1 MNVARYSKQSNDWWK
16 SAVFYQIYPRSFY
29 DSNNDGIGDL
39 KGVVEKLDHL
49 NDGNGGGLG
58 IDAIW
63 LSPFFP
69 SPQADFGY
77 DVSDYCD
84 VDPIFG
90 SLKDFDSLVS
100 ESHKR
105 RIRVVID
112 LVLNHTSDQ
121 HPWFAESRQNR
132 TNDKADW
139 YVWVDP
145 GPDGKP
151 PNNWLAVF
159 GGSAWTYEPQRQQY
173 YLHNF
178 LPEQPDLNWYNPEVR
193 EALAEVIRFW
203 MNRGVDG
210 FRLDTANYYAFD
222 RQLRDNPKRQ
232 EGSEILEDGQEAN
245 PLSAYITKYSK
256 DRPENLEFIK
266 FLRKIFDEKEHITSI
281 GEIGSGEGL
290 DSTLRLGAD
299 YVKRKDGLH
308 LAYTFALLGE
318 KMNADYF
325 DQVTEITEE
334 AIEDGWPCWSLSN
347 HDCKRMMTRYKC
359 FAEREGYQ
367 QMMLLLMLSLR
378 GTPIIYYGEEVDMQQ
393 YEISK
398 SELKDPQGIRF
409 WPEIKGR
416 DGCRLPFPWDS
427 KAPNQ
432 GFNKGAEPWLPAENS
447 LTLDQAIETENS
459 TFNVLREML
468 KIRKASPALRNGN
481 YRRVFN
487 NGECLVFER
496 KTEEQTV
503 LIAANFSTE
512 AQIIEFTSGIKI
524 DLTPNSLKGRCTL
537 NNLQLSLP
545 ACGYFLGEKD
555 GN

>member
-1 MNVARYSKQSNDWWK
+1 MSSVSFSNQSKDWWK

-39 KGVVEKLDHL
+39 KGVIEKLDHL

-63 LSPFFP
+63 LSPFFT

-90 SLKDFDSLVS
+90 TLEDFDSLVI
-100 ESHKR
+100 ECHKR
-105 RIRVVID
+105 HIRVVID
-112 LVLNHTSDQ
+112 LVLNHSSNQ
-121 HPWFAESRQNR
+121 HPWFYESRQNR

-145 GPDGKP
+145 GPDGEP

-159 GGSAWTYEPQRQQY
+159 GGSAWTYDSQREQY

-193 EALAEVIRFW
+193 ETLAKVIRFW

-210 FRLDTANYYAFD
+210 FRLDTANYYAYD
-222 RQLRDNPKRQ
+222 RQLRDNPKRP

-245 PLSAYITKYSK
+245 PLSSYITKYSK

-266 FLRKIFDEKEHITSI
+266 FLRKIFDEKQHITSI

-290 DSTLRLGAD
+290 NSTLRLGAD

-308 LAYTFALLGE
+308 LAYTFALLSE

-325 DQVTEITEE
+325 NQVTEITEE

-359 FAEREGYQ
+359 FSEREGYQ

-378 GTPIIYYGEEVDMQQ
+378 GTPIIYYGEEVDMQE

-409 WPEIKGR
+409 WPDIKGR

-427 KAPNQ
+427 KAPNH
-432 GFNKGAEPWLPAENS
+432 GFNKGAKPWLPAENF
-447 LTLDQAIETENS
+447 LTLDQAMESENS
-459 TFNVLREML
+459 TFNVLQEML
-468 KIRKASPALRNGN
+468 KIRKSSPALRNGN
-481 YRRVFN
+481 YRKVSN
-487 NGECLVFER
+487 DGECFVFER
-496 KTEEQTV
+496 NTEEQTL
-503 LIAANFSTE
+503 LIAANFSNKE
-512 AQIIEFTSGIKI
+512 KIIQFSSEINI
-524 DLTPNSLKGRCTL
+524 DLSPKKLKRRCSL
-537 NNLQLSLP
+537 NDHQLSLP
-545 ACGYFLGEKD
+545 ACGYFLGQKEKK
-555 GN
+555 